1 MNDSAAASV
10 EPHARR
16 VAAMEASEVR
26 EWPRA
31 AALWAEL
38 TEADPQ
44 DHESQLRLAEA
55 LFFAQHPAEA
65 ARVARLAARL
75 RPKDHRP
82 LVVLARAES
91 ILDPLAA
98 IAAWRGVLALAP
110 GEFEG
115 WARLAELQG
124 QRGRHGPAL
133 EALLRALAL
142 RPERPFTLA
151 LAARLLGA
159 LPMRQRHDW
168 LRHNLPAA
176 APDAALALL
185 HVMVRLEPEELGNQA
200 ALARALL
207 ARNGHA

>member
-1 MNDSAAASV
+1 MNEILAPAGPVAEHAAAV
-10 EPHARR
+10 EATEMRDWP
-16 VAAMEASEVR
+16 AAV
-26 EWPRA
+26 
-31 AALWAEL
+31 ALWQPLARQRPADAEC
-38 TEADPQ
+38 
-44 DHESQLRLAEA
+44 QLRLAEA
-55 LFFAQHPAEA
+55 LYFAQVPVEA
-65 ARVARLAARL
+65 ARLAARL
-75 RPKDHRP
+75 LPRDHRP
-82 LVVLARAES
+82 LMVLARAEAG
-91 ILDPLAA
+91 LDPAAA